1 MGRIY
6 IEVEENPNCAYHPL
20 QTFET
25 RTEER
30 QVDELWIP
38 GVPGKEGPHIA
49 VGWSSGN
56 AVDNHENRSG
66 PCPVT
71 LVEVTDSGAAVSLL
85 VAGGD
90 YGLRIKAA
98 GSGYWSLDASEQWG
112 EPYMLLDPNTQT
124 RAIEARG
131 D

>member
-25 RTEER
+25 RTAER
-30 QVDELWIP
+30 QVNELQVP
-38 GVPGKEGPHIA
+38 GVPGKVGPHVV
-49 VGWSSGN
+49 VGWSSGD
-56 AVDNHENRSG
+56 AVDNGDERGG

-90 YGLRIKAA
+90 YGLRIKAED
-98 GSGYWSLDASEQWG
+98 SGCWSLDAAEQWG
-112 EPYMLLDPNTQT
+112 EPYMLLDPSTQT
-124 RAIEARG
+124 RDIEAR
-131 D
+131 DD